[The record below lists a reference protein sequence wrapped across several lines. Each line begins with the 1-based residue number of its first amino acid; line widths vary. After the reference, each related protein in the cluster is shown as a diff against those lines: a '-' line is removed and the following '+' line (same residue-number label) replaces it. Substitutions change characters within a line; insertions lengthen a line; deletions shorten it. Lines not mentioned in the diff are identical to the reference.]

1 MRAIHV
7 IPVALG
13 MAFCVPASAQ
23 EVSDTVKQTCRQFAD
38 ANARVIVAAIRARQ
52 DPGTAVR
59 RVANSWLE
67 GVQNH
72 MLLAAS
78 KAEHL
83 SESELASIGYS
94 YCVERRPTGK

>member
-1 MRAIHV
+1 MTAA
-7 IPVALG
+7 ALG
-13 MAFCVPASAQ
+13 MAFCIPAPAQ
-23 EVSDTVKQTCRQFAD
+23 EVSDTVRQTCRQFAD
-38 ANARVIVAAIRARQ
+38 ANARVIVAAIRAKQ
-52 DPGTAVR
+52 DPGAAVR

-78 KAEHL
+78 NAEYL
-83 SESELASIGYS
+83 SEQELASIGYS